1 MRRDIDISLLRAFV
15 AVVET
20 GSVTG
25 AAALLNLTQAAVS
38 QQVKRLEELFSTE
51 LFERHHKRLAL
62 RPNGERLIAHAQR
75 LIALND
81 EVWGAMSAPAYA
93 GEVRLGV
100 PHDIVGPYLPPIL
113 KRFDKAW
120 PRVRVTLKCTTT
132 PQLLELLRQGSLD
145 LTITTEQRLGSG
157 GETLMEDDLV
167 WAGAV
172 NGAAHRRDPLPI
184 SLGDENCAFRASV
197 LKALADAGRDWRP
210 VCEVSSME
218 PLLASIEAD
227 LAVGPFLRRSIPD
240 YLTVV
245 DDRRLPK
252 LPKFLINL
260 YLPPAKQS
268 EIAVELA
275 RHIGQRVCHPLPR
288 PRAGACRSLQAQVP
302 AARRVSGSTER
313 SILRLA
319 ARHLLRAAV
328 HE

>member
-1 MRRDIDISLLRAFV
+1 MRRDIDIGLLRAFV

-38 QQVKRLEELFSTE
+38 QQLKRLEELFAVE
-51 LFERHHKRLAL
+51 LFERQHKRLAL

-81 EVWGAMSAPAYA
+81 EVWGAMSAPAYE

-120 PRVRVTLKCTTT
+120 PRVRVALKCTTT
-132 PQLLELLRQGSLD
+132 PQLLELLRHGGLD
-145 LTITTEQRLGSG
+145 LILTTEQRCRRG
-157 GETLMEDDLV
+157 GEVLLEDDLV

-172 NGAAHRRDPLPI
+172 GGSAHRRDPLPV
-184 SLGDENCAFRASV
+184 SLGDENCEFRSCV
-197 LKALADAGRDWRP
+197 LEALRSSGRDWRP

-218 PLLASIEAD
+218 PLIASIEAD

-240 YLTVV
+240 YLAVV
-245 DDRRLPK
+245 DDRRLPR
-252 LPKFLINL
+252 LPKFLINM
-260 YLPPAKQS
+260 YLPPVRRT

-275 RHIGQRVCHPLPR
+275 RHISGEFARFRRLGSPELAGRYRRR
-288 PRAGACRSLQAQVP
+288 PTP
-302 AARRVSGSTER
+302 AA
-313 SILRLA
+313 A
-319 ARHLLRAAV
+319 
-328 HE
+328 

>member
-62 RPNGERLIAHAQR
+62 KPNGERLIAHAQR

-120 PRVRVTLKCTTT
+120 PRVRVMLKCTTT
-132 PQLLELLRQGSLD
+132 PQLLELLRQGGLD
-145 LTITTEQRLGSG
+145 LTITTEQRLGRG

-184 SLGDENCAFRASV
+184 SLGDENCEFRPSV
-197 LKALADAGRDWRP
+197 LKALRDAGRDWRP

-252 LPKFLINL
+252 LPKFLINM
-260 YLPPAKQS
+260 YLPPAKQN

-275 RHIGQRVCHPLPR
+275 RHIGSEFATRF
-288 PRAGACRSLQAQVP
+288 RAHGPELAGPYRRKYLQPVA
-302 AARRVSGSTER
+302 
-313 SILRLA
+313 
-319 ARHLLRAAV
+319 
-328 HE
+328 